1 MEASTMLLLSILL
14 PLAGAIL
21 IASIGGDNRVIV
33 RRLAL
38 AVSSVTL
45 LLAVAVIAQYD
56 PAGDNY
62 LRAQMEAAAAGSEPG
77 ESFQPSQHRLCR
89 DGIRLAAQ
97 RNGDRRAVCR
107 GLGWAQP
114 VDVRP
119 FGTADGQLGPR
130 QLDGDRRAVPAVLQH
145 AAVAGVGVSGGVCG
159 P

>member
-62 LRAQMEAAAAGSEPG
+62 LRAQMEAAAAGSEP
-77 ESFQPSQHRLCR
+77 
-89 DGIRLAAQ
+89 
-97 RNGDRRAVCR
+97 
-107 GLGWAQP
+107 
-114 VDVRP
+114 VRV
-119 FGTADGQLGPR
+119 FSAGQTPPLP
-130 QLDGDRRAVPAVLQH
+130 
-145 AAVAGVGVSGGVCG
+145 
-159 P
+159 